1 MAGSSKQKK
10 QLAVTMSMYFAEAGY
25 VCTPKEFAADENR
38 PPLIKIQTIKKI
50 FGSWSLME
58 KFTRSYCPELMRG
71 LTDKKPKVDEPS
83 PLEELQAK
91 TASPA
96 EDEGVDGK
104 GI

>member
-10 QLAVTMSMYFAEAGY
+10 QMATTMAMYFAEAGY
-25 VCTPKEFAADENR
+25 VAAPKEFAGDENR
-38 PPLIKIQTIKKI
+38 PPLIKIPTIKKI

-58 KFTRSYCPELMRG
+58 QFTRSFCPELMRG

>member
-10 QLAVTMSMYFAEAGY
+10 NLAVTMSMYFAEAGY

-38 PPLIKIQTIKKI
+38 PPLIKIPTIRKI

-58 KFTRSYCPELMRG
+58 KYTRSFCPELMRG

-83 PLEELQAK
+83 PLEKLQAK

-104 GI
+104 DI

>member
-1 MAGSSKQKK
+1 
-10 QLAVTMSMYFAEAGY
+10 MSMYFAEIGY
-25 VCTPKEFAADENR
+25 VCTPSEFAGDKNR
-38 PPLIKIQTIKKI
+38 PPMIKIPTIKKI

-58 KFTRSYCPELMRG
+58 KFTRSFCPELMRG

>member
-10 QLAVTMSMYFAEAGY
+10 QLATKMAMYFAEVGY
-25 VCTPKEFAADENR
+25 IPQPKGFAADENR
-38 PPLIKIQTIKKI
+38 PAMIKIQTIKKI

-58 KFTRSYCPELMRG
+58 KFTRSYCPELMRR

-104 GI
+104 DI